1 MDFVYKTDAGSEFLL
16 ETTAEESIDKLVLS
30 MNSEIDES
38 FDFVRICGSPKETSK
53 IIDEKYQRLKEVLS
67 LSNDE
72 LLLSIPKP
80 VMKARLKCVVEQL
93 ELILEDTNNKDY
105 LVTYLTIKR
114 FLRSL
119 SRPSVDKLKLKQII
133 SNEVHEGVKQSMSS
147 LMPCKDG
154 LVSRSHYNLAGSS
167 TGRLTINKGP
177 NILTMK
183 SSAREAFKSS
193 YSEGS
198 ILQIDLSAAEPNIAL
213 NIAGLEANKDVYQHI
228 ATEILKN
235 TVSRSDAKLIILCAL
250 YGQSASKLQRFLP
263 SNLDARSIIRKC
275 REYFDVNN
283 LEKNLLKLHRAGNLR
298 NVLGRPLKLDKT
310 DSRLL
315 ISYYLQS
322 SAAELAVV
330 MFSELI
336 NEFRQQR
343 KGVKPLFIIHD
354 ALILDCD
361 KFTSN
366 DLLSKEI
373 INLRMGK
380 WTFYAKV
387 SKVS

>member
-1 MDFVYKTDAGSEFLL
+1 M
-16 ETTAEESIDKLVLS
+16 
-30 MNSEIDES
+30 
-38 FDFVRICGSPKETSK
+38 
-53 IIDEKYQRLKEVLS
+53 
-67 LSNDE
+67 
-72 LLLSIPKP
+72 
-80 VMKARLKCVVEQL
+80 
-93 ELILEDTNNKDY
+93 
-105 LVTYLTIKR
+105 
-114 FLRSL
+114 
-119 SRPSVDKLKLKQII
+119 
-133 SNEVHEGVKQSMSS
+133 
-147 LMPCKDG
+147 
-154 LVSRSHYNLAGSS
+154 
-167 TGRLTINKGP
+167 
-177 NILTMK
+177 
-183 SSAREAFKSS
+183 
-193 YSEGS
+193 
-198 ILQIDLSAAEPNIAL
+198 
-213 NIAGLEANKDVYQHI
+213 
-228 ATEILKN
+228 
-235 TVSRSDAKLIILCAL
+235 
-250 YGQSASKLQRFLP
+250 P

-330 MFSELI
+330 MFSELV